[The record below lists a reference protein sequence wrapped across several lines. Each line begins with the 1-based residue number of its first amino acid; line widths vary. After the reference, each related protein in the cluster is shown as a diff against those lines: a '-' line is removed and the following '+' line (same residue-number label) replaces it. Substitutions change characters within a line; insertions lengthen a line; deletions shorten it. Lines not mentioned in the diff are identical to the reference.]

1 MAGFHGFSILSENVL
16 EVIENRDVIKM
27 LKFMWA
33 RFDMRYIQTLYGYLV
48 KHY

>member
-33 RFDMRYIQTLYGYLV
+33 RLICGISKLYMAI
-48 KHY
+48 